1 MGTWADLGTA
11 GRAAILGLVATA
23 VVGAGY
29 LVWRGS
35 APAPEPAVEQLDTAP
50 EASVTAEPAAV
61 AAVPAAESTVAAEVE
76 APAPGSPE
84 TVLPDPPPEIL
95 VDTWRVAADGAAT
108 VAGRAGPEALVTILV
123 DGAPVAETKAT
134 GAGEFAV
141 LFTLAPNP
149 DPSLMTLRAFLPDGS
164 EVASKA
170 AIALG
175 PIAGPPV
182 VVAETKTEAEAKTEV
197 VAEATL
203 PEATAPQA
211 EEPAPAAVLLT
222 EEGAVILPEPEPDG
236 TVPLAAVTID
246 TIAYTATGAVQLG
259 GRGAAGAFVRLYL
272 DNVPIQTVP
281 VPETGQWL
289 TTLSDTAPGLYTLRA
304 DQLDAAGRVTSR
316 FETPFKRETL
326 EALAAAEEAAPEA
339 ETAPESMPESVPEPV
354 AEAPQEATASP
365 RMTEGNPAETAADE
379 MPPAEA
385 EVPEGAV
392 VVSDNSETAPRPE
405 QADIPVIVED
415 EAEGGPEEPE
425 APAEATEVADAAPE
439 GPVEVAEPLAPLEA
453 AEPVVEP
460 VAPVE
465 VAAVEV
471 VDPAPEPAV
480 EASIA
485 PAADPAAE
493 TAAETAAEPV
503 VAPEPVA
510 SAAPVTVTVQPGFTL
525 WGIAAGEMGDGIR
538 YVQVYEANKDKIR
551 DPDLIYPGQVFTIPA
566 VE

>member
-11 GRAAILGLVATA
+11 GRAAILGLAATA

-50 EASVTAEPAAV
+50 EASVTAEPAAATEEP
-61 AAVPAAESTVAAEVE
+61 AAVPTAEPTVAAEVE

-182 VVAETKTEAEAKTEV
+182 VVAQTETETEAKTEV
-197 VAEATL
+197 GAEATV

-326 EALAAAEEAAPEA
+326 EALAAAEEVAPEA
-339 ETAPESMPESVPEPV
+339 ETVLESVPEPV

-365 RMTEGNPAETAADE
+365 RMTEGSPAETAADE
-379 MPPAEA
+379 MPPTEA

-493 TAAETAAEPV
+493 TAAEPV